1 MDAIKNNKSVSLNLS
16 SNEALVLLDWLTK
29 FNQKENSTLYEDQAE
44 ERVLFDLEASLEKVV
59 SETFEEN
66 YREALLKA
74 RLELRDKE

>member
-1 MDAIKNNKSVSLNLS
+1 MEAIKDNKSVSLNLS

-44 ERVLFDLEASLEKVV
+44 ERVLFDLESSLEKVV

-66 YREALLKA
+66 YGEALLKA